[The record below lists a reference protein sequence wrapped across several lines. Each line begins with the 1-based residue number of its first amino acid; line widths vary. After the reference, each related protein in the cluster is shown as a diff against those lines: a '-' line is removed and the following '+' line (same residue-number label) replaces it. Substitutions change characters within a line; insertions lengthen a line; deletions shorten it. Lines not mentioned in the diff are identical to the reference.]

1 MGKYVGNRGKIC
13 RRFGVNLFGNLKF
26 DRLLEKRP
34 NPPGVHGASQA
45 RKKDSEYGR
54 QLKEKQKLKIMYGLR
69 EKQFR
74 IIFARAAKRRGKTGD
89 NLLQLLERRLDNV
102 IYRLGFAS
110 TRAAARQLVNHG
122 HVKVNG
128 RKVNIPSYTMK
139 EGDEIAIKDR
149 DGSKALVQRNLELSS
164 RREVPQWLIL
174 TKEEL
179 KGQVARMPLREEM
192 PSVAD
197 ELMIVE
203 LYSK

>member
-1 MGKYVGNRGKIC
+1 MLDYQSNDFKS
-13 RRFGVNLFGNLKF
+13 
-26 DRLLEKRP
+26 LE
-34 NPPGVHGASQA
+34 
-45 RKKDSEYGR
+45 D
-54 QLKEKQKLKIMYGLR
+54 LKEICPTIFTKKGSSEVSDKYTHIPTEQVIRDMETLGWFVADAKQVK
-69 EKQFR
+69 
-74 IIFARAAKRRGKTGD
+74 
-89 NLLQLLERRLDNV
+89 
-102 IYRLGFAS
+102 